1 MRKVK
6 VSTGAIVMIAKA
18 FFIMP
23 ITVFIGFRSLLDGVK
38 KLTKLLIIT
47 SRVVMS
53 VF

>member
-23 ITVFIGFRSLLDGVK
+23 ITVFRSLLDGVK